1 MCECAW
7 NQKFAEF
14 SEVKMLE
21 IQGISKNL
29 IKDCNLRF
37 FNPNRPGLNS
47 KQERLGQ
54 GYHNPAL
61 ESSYPRFLS
70 WWREGR
76 GFESR
81 RGQVLFLF
89 HYIRSKVFNFLG
101 DILLGHNVF
110 DCTIINFKT
119 DWPENFV
126 KYTWKKTGFF
136 LEFMTTS
143 FQCKVFKVFFKG
155 KKFF

>member
-1 MCECAW
+1 MSTAFYCNSHCQTKAA
-7 NQKFAEF
+7 KVTF
-14 SEVKMLE
+14 SKALLSA
-21 IQGISKNL
+21 I
-29 IKDCNLRF
+29 
-37 FNPNRPGLNS
+37 NPNRPGLNS

-143 FQCKVFKVFFKG
+143 FQSKVFKVFFKG

>member
-1 MCECAW
+1 MTR
-7 NQKFAEF
+7 F
-14 SEVKMLE
+14 
-21 IQGISKNL
+21 
-29 IKDCNLRF
+29 RF
-37 FNPNRPGLNS
+37 FWTQKSQTWLEFKYINRAKSERLRYYKQNLPNVLMCSQFQYLLNPNKPGLNS

-101 DILLGHNVF
+101 DILSGHNVF

-136 LEFMTTS
+136 FRIHDHEFS
-143 FQCKVFKVFFKG
+143 E
-155 KKFF
+155 

>member
-1 MCECAW
+1 MEP
-7 NQKFAEF
+7 
-14 SEVKMLE
+14 
-21 IQGISKNL
+21 I
-29 IKDCNLRF
+29 
-37 FNPNRPGLNS
+37 NPNKPGLNS

-136 LEFMTTS
+136 FRIHDHEFS
-143 FQCKVFKVFFKG
+143 E
-155 KKFF
+155 

>member
-1 MCECAW
+1 MSQLPLFMAW
-7 NQKFAEF
+7 TIKKGA
-14 SEVKMLE
+14 
-21 IQGISKNL
+21 ISPPTS
-29 IKDCNLRF
+29 LRISIRYNVRF
-37 FNPNRPGLNS
+37 RRVNPNKPGLNS

-143 FQCKVFKVFFKG
+143 FQSKVFKVFFKG